1 MRLRAISIFG
11 AMVFL
16 FLAQAPPPANCG
28 AIEAARDSIP
38 LYKMDEVVV
47 TADRVENQAFR
58 TTSSV
63 SVMRSDEMRSLP
75 LTAFSDVLQALP
87 GFLVADR
94 DGLGHDPIVTT
105 RGFYGG
111 GEAEYLLVLLDG
123 KPINDLESGL
133 VNWNLIPMQ
142 EIETVEVVRGAS
154 SALYGDAAL
163 GGVINIRTSSADTAR
178 SSLSFDGGSFGI
190 LNAGLKTQGTAGN
203 KRYQLFA
210 SNERS
215 DGFRAHS
222 TWQGTAFGGGMTLLS
237 RDRSKLRISSMNQVV
252 RADVPGPLTA
262 DELYRDRNASSPYYK
277 ADGKHEE
284 RYQAQIAYSAR
295 TSPRAEFTADLMYS
309 HRDADLIRTFAN
321 PAPIVDFATF
331 AIVGY
336 YDTSLYG
343 DTKERRLHNNEAGA
357 RLKYASVDDAGRL
370 QYRYVVGFDGD
381 YGHIDNDYHRYFSG
395 FAEDYLKGAPKPG
408 GSIARG
414 EGSRTKYALYA
425 SNELRLD
432 PWTLTLGIRYDA
444 INDTYTG
451 TLPDTNIA
459 ATNTAWSPKVGI
471 NVRLADGDGY
481 SSSIYANA
489 NRSFKAPTLDQLTD
503 QRVIDFAGFMRVPV
517 GPDSYLYSPYYSQ
530 AAPFSNA
537 LLRPQTAVSY
547 EVGTY
552 QRMQLAHDLS
562 CEASVAAY
570 QIDMNDEIDFDFA
583 TFSYQ
588 NVQKSRHRGV
598 ESSLRL
604 YWMHRLTAFA
614 NYTWTSVTFRSGPF
628 AGNYLQGIPRNVAAC
643 GVTYERGTGFKASLM
658 WNFASD
664 IQLDDENDVTLPRM
678 STAGVRISQKL
689 RPALIFIDIGNVLDK
704 KYSSNGYMLNQS
716 AFLYPAGGRVIHGG
730 IAIDF

>member
-1 MRLRAISIFG
+1 MAI
-11 AMVFL
+11 L
-16 FLAQAPPPANCG
+16 FLLQSPPPANCSTVD
-28 AIEAARDSIP
+28 AARDSIP

-47 TADRVENQAFR
+47 TADRFENRAFR

-63 SVMRSDEMRSLP
+63 SVMRSDEMLSLP
-75 LTAFSDVLQALP
+75 LTALSDVLQVLP
-87 GFLVADR
+87 GFLVVDR

-142 EIETVEVVRGAS
+142 EIESVEVVRGAS

-178 SSLSFDGGSFGI
+178 STLSLDGGSFGI
-190 LNAGLKTQGTAGN
+190 LNAGLKTQGMAWT

-222 TWQGTAFGGGMTLLS
+222 MWQGTAFGGSMTLLS
-237 RDRSKLRISSMNQVV
+237 RDRSKLRISSTSQIV

-262 DELYRDRNASSPYYK
+262 DELYRNRNASSPYYM
-277 ADGKHEE
+277 ADGKDEE
-284 RYQAQIAYSAR
+284 RYQAHIAYSAR

-321 PAPIVDFATF
+321 PTPIVDFATF
-331 AIVGY
+331 SIVGY

-343 DTKERRLHNNEAGA
+343 DTKERRLHNNEAGT
-357 RLKYASVDDAGRL
+357 RLKYAFMDDAGRL
-370 QYRYVVGFDGD
+370 QYRFVVGFDGD

-395 FAEDYLKGAPKPG
+395 FAEDYQEGALERG
-408 GSIARG
+408 GSIAG
-414 EGSRTKYALYA
+414 GAGSRTKYALYL

-432 PWTLTLGIRYDA
+432 PWTLTMGVRYDA
-444 INDTYTG
+444 IDDTYTG
-451 TLPDTNIA
+451 TLPDTSIT

-471 NVRLADGDGY
+471 NVRLADGTGY
-481 SSSIYANA
+481 SSTVYANA

-503 QRVIDFAGFMRVPV
+503 QRVIDFAGFMRISDV
-517 GPDSYLYSPYYSQ
+517 PDSYTYSLYYSQ
-530 AAPFSNA
+530 ASPFSNA
-537 LLRPQTAVSY
+537 LLKPQTAVSY
-547 EVGTY
+547 ELGTY
-552 QRMQLAHDLS
+552 QRMQLSHDLF
-562 CEASVAAY
+562 CEASLSAY
-570 QIDMNDEIDFDFA
+570 QIDMDDEIDFDFA

-588 NVQKSRHRGV
+588 NVQKSRHRGI
-598 ESSLRL
+598 ESAVRF
-604 YWMHRLTAFA
+604 YWMHRLTAFM
-614 NYTWTSVTFRSGPF
+614 NYTWTSVTFNSGLN

-643 GVTYERGTGFKASLM
+643 GLTYEHRIGFKASLM
-658 WNFASD
+658 WNFMSN
-664 IQLDDENDVTLPRM
+664 IYLDDENNAKLPQVN
-678 STAGVRISQKL
+678 TAGVRISQKL
-689 RPALIFIDIGNVLDK
+689 RPALIFLDIGNVLDK
-704 KYSSNGYMLNQS
+704 KYSSNGYMLNQT
-716 AFLYPAGGRVIHGG
+716 AFLYPGGGRVFHGG
-730 IAIDF
+730 IKIDF